1 MLLLEGLATLCNTIP
16 GCAVT
21 AQSSGGQQALADIQR
36 LKPDIALLD
45 LDLTDLLTLEVIRQ
59 IRAGGSKT
67 RCAVLSAR
75 KDRKTVLEALRSGA
89 CGFILKSSTSQ
100 HLADAFQHILQ
111 GGIYVSPAIEMASLV
126 AESSTAHRNTDPLD
140 ALSSREYQVFMLLV
154 EGIRAKEIAA
164 RLSLSPKTV
173 DTYRSSLMRKLN
185 IFDLAGL
192 VKFAI
197 QRNLV
202 S

>member
-1 MLLLEGLATLCNTIP
+1 MSTLIHTFSSFSSAGTAVAARPEPAPTRILVAGEQMLLLEGLATLCNTIP

-111 GGIYVSPAIEMASLV
+111 GGIYVSPA
-126 AESSTAHRNTDPLD
+126 
-140 ALSSREYQVFMLLV
+140 
-154 EGIRAKEIAA
+154 
-164 RLSLSPKTV
+164 
-173 DTYRSSLMRKLN
+173 
-185 IFDLAGL
+185 
-192 VKFAI
+192 
-197 QRNLV
+197 
-202 S
+202 

>member
-1 MLLLEGLATLCNTIP
+1 MRRSLCPQGPENCAGSAAIRGLWTGNI
-16 GCAVT
+16 
-21 AQSSGGQQALADIQR
+21 
-36 LKPDIALLD
+36 
-45 LDLTDLLTLEVIRQ
+45 
-59 IRAGGSKT
+59 
-67 RCAVLSAR
+67 
-75 KDRKTVLEALRSGA
+75 
-89 CGFILKSSTSQ
+89 TSQ